1 METPVEILFRGIKS
15 IVIDCES
22 ETLGTI
28 DIIERERDI
37 LEKVKELEKQC
48 IIDAY
53 LAGLN
58 SPTNGIKEVSFDSI
72 FLDVINNELANRY
85 YDERYINSMSL
96 TNNCGD
102 YIQED
107 KSVILKELPCET
119 NSKDYIHDFDGTIVH
134 DSLNKRLAS
143 ISCSL

>member
-1 METPVEILFRGIKS
+1 MPVEILFREIKS

-58 SPTNGIKEVSFDSI
+58 SSTNGIKEVSFDSI

-85 YDERYINSMSL
+85 YDERYINSMPL
-96 TNNCGD
+96 VNNCGD

-107 KSVILKELPCET
+107 KSVILKELPCKT

-134 DSLNKRLAS
+134 DSLNKRLDS

>member
-85 YDERYINSMSL
+85 YYERYINSMSL

-102 YIQED
+102 YIQ
-107 KSVILKELPCET
+107 
-119 NSKDYIHDFDGTIVH
+119 
-134 DSLNKRLAS
+134 KR
-143 ISCSL
+143 